1 MELTKVYTSTIK
13 PSQYLG
19 LPFAPKLISYL
30 SVGGEWWSYR
40 NSHLKHPGS
49 HGSVNW
55 LKNAFGL
62 LPLTHT
68 VVV

>member
-30 SVGGEWWSYR
+30 SVGGEWC
-40 NSHLKHPGS
+40 
-49 HGSVNW
+49 
-55 LKNAFGL
+55 GL
-62 LPLTHT
+62 S
-68 VVV
+68 